1 MVVVNAY
8 IKEIETIQALEQED
22 CANGVVGFFAEAV
35 LSGDDSKK
43 LFYKASTLVEALKK
57 AGEAV
62 EPGKMVDLYVTL
74 WHVEGGAMREVG
86 VFSHLAADA
95 VWMHE
100 YKEQKQERQLI
111 YTCKLRNRVAQ

>member
-1 MVVVNAY
+1 
-8 IKEIETIQALEQED
+8 
-22 CANGVVGFFAEAV
+22 
-35 LSGDDSKK
+35 
-43 LFYKASTLVEALKK
+43 
-57 AGEAV
+57 
-62 EPGKMVDLYVTL
+62 MVDLYVTL